1 MALRHLREKEA
12 VNYGELHC
20 GEPIA
25 FGKREFLKKV
35 AKSIKINCIELFEKV
50 FFIKQMVVNE

>member
-1 MALRHLREKEA
+1 MALRRLREKEA

-25 FGKREFLKKV
+25 FGKREIFKKV

-50 FFIKQMVVNE
+50 FFVVNE

>member
-35 AKSIKINCIELFEKV
+35 AKSIKINFIELFEKV

>member
-1 MALRHLREKEA
+1 VA

-25 FGKREFLKKV
+25 FGKREFFKKV

-50 FFIKQMVVNE
+50 FFVVNE